1 MHHHHLLPIGVT
13 HLQCPLKID
22 EPVYLSVLVN
32 ALLPDL
38 QPAPLSEPFFSQHD
52 LASIPEKKYNALNVS
67 AVQQ

>member
-1 MHHHHLLPIGVT
+1 MHHHLLPAWLGVT
-13 HLQCPLKID
+13 HLQCPRKID

-38 QPAPLSEPFFSQHD
+38 QPAPLSEPFFSQHY
-52 LASIPEKKYNALNVS
+52 LASIPEKYNAPNVS